1 MRVWRRCMDA
11 AGVRGSEARA
21 DYLKVAQFMQRR
33 EPAGYAAVRLLT
45 PAHFQP
51 HALAGYAFASFTD
64 DLCDR
69 GTVAE
74 RTRRLDAWAGQIRAA
89 LDSGTTR
96 HPLLRAFLHTS
107 TLRDLPRHWIE
118 SYLVGARI
126 DLDFPG
132 FATEADYQAYVD
144 QLTWPFLMITSGL
157 AQQGGGTPEFAQ
169 SCRLVADAGQ
179 RTDILTDLAEDLRD
193 GRLYLP
199 LDALERHGVTR
210 ADLDAGRDVPG
221 VRTLLSEAADKAHG
235 TLREA
240 TRLLD
245 ELPEEHGPLMR
256 FVLDLHH
263 QRLETVVAM
272 GPAVTRRPAR
282 DNPVACLRLLAR
294 ARRPRGDRRPAP
306 QPRPVGSATGTPEGS
321 ATEDRTAA

>member
-11 AGVRGSEARA
+11 AEVRGSEARA
-21 DYLKVAQFMQRR
+21 DYVKVAQFMQRR

-51 HALAGYAFASFTD
+51 HVLAGYAFASFTD
-64 DLCDR
+64 DLCDQ
-69 GTVAE
+69 GTVQE
-74 RTRRLDAWAGQIRAA
+74 RIRRFDAWAAQIRAA
-89 LDSGTTR
+89 LDSGTAR
-96 HPLLRAFLHTS
+96 HPLLRAFLYTS
-107 TLRDLPRHWIE
+107 ALRDLPRHWIE
-118 SYLVGARI
+118 SYLEGARI

-132 FATEADYQAYVD
+132 FATEADYQTYVD
-144 QLTWPFLMITSGL
+144 RLTWPFLMITTGL

-199 LDALERHGVTR
+199 LDALAHHGVDR
-210 ADLDAGRDVPG
+210 ADLAAGRDAPG
-221 VRTLLSEAADKAHG
+221 IQALLSEAANKAHG

-240 TRLLD
+240 SRLLD
-245 ELPEEHGPLMR
+245 ELPDEYGPLIR

-263 QRLETVVAM
+263 QRLQTVVAM
-272 GPAVTRRPAR
+272 GSAVTRRPAR
-282 DNPVACLRLLAR
+282 DNPLTCLRLLAR
-294 ARRPRGDRRPAP
+294 ARRPRGGRWSAP
-306 QPRPVGSATGTPEGS
+306 RAQSTGSATGE
-321 ATEDRTAA
+321 ERIAA

>member
-11 AGVRGSEARA
+11 AEVRGSEARA
-21 DYLKVAQFMQRR
+21 DYVKVAQFMQRR

-45 PAHFQP
+45 PPHFQP
-51 HALAGYAFASFTD
+51 HVLAGYAFASFTD
-64 DLCDR
+64 DLCDH
-69 GTVAE
+69 GTVQE
-74 RTRRLDAWAGQIRAA
+74 RIQRFNAWAGQIRAA
-89 LDSGTTR
+89 LDSGTAR
-96 HPLLRAFLHTS
+96 HPLLRAFLYTS
-107 TLRDLPRHWIE
+107 ALRELPRHWIE
-118 SYLVGARI
+118 SYLEGARI

-144 QLTWPFLMITSGL
+144 QLTWPFLMITTGL
-157 AQQGGGTPEFAQ
+157 GQQGGGTPEFAQ

-179 RTDILTDLAEDLRD
+179 RTDILTDLAEDLRE

-199 LDALERHGVTR
+199 LDALEQHGVDR
-210 ADLDAGRDVPG
+210 ADLVAGRDVPG
-221 VRTLLSEAADKAHG
+221 VRALIADAAGKAHG

-245 ELPEEHGPLMR
+245 ELPDEYGPLMR

-272 GPAVTRRPAR
+272 GATVTRRPAR
-282 DNPVACLRLLAR
+282 DNPLTCLRLLAR
-294 ARRPRGDRRPAP
+294 ARRPRGDRRPTP
-306 QPRPVGSATGTPEGS
+306 QPQPHPTDSATDGDE
-321 ATEDRTAA
+321 RIAA

>member
-1 MRVWRRCMDA
+1 MDA

-51 HALAGYAFASFTD
+51 HVLAGYAFASFTD

-74 RTRRLDAWAGQIRAA
+74 RTRRFDAWAGQIRAA

-107 TLRDLPRHWIE
+107 GLRDLPRRWIE
-118 SYLVGARI
+118 SYLDGARI

-132 FATEADYQAYVD
+132 FATEADYQTYVD
-144 QLTWPFLMITSGL
+144 RLTWPFLMITTGL
-157 AQQGGGTPEFAQ
+157 AQPGGGTEQFAR

-199 LDALERHGVTR
+199 LDALAQHGVTR
-210 ADLDAGRDVPG
+210 ADLDAGSEAPG
-221 VRTLLSEAADKAHG
+221 VRALLADAAGKAHDTLHEANRLFDELSE
-235 TLREA
+235 EYW
-240 TRLLD
+240 
-245 ELPEEHGPLMR
+245 PLMR

-272 GPAVTRRPAR
+272 GGAVTRRPAR

-294 ARRPRGDRRPAP
+294 ARRPRAGRGHAPEYRPAGSTA
-306 QPRPVGSATGTPEGS
+306 GSAVLSTGEG
-321 ATEDRTAA
+321 TGDERAAA

>member
-11 AGVRGSEARA
+11 AEVRGSEARA
-21 DYLKVAQFMQRR
+21 DYVKVAQFMQRR

-45 PAHFQP
+45 PPHFQP
-51 HALAGYAFASFTD
+51 HVLAGYAFASFTD
-64 DLCDR
+64 DLCDH
-69 GTVAE
+69 GPVQE
-74 RTRRLDAWAGQIRAA
+74 RIQRFNAWAGQIRAA
-89 LDSGTTR
+89 LDSGTAR
-96 HPLLRAFLHTS
+96 HPLLRAFLYTS
-107 TLRDLPRHWIE
+107 ALRDLPRHWIE
-118 SYLVGARI
+118 SYLEGARI

-144 QLTWPFLMITSGL
+144 QLTWPFLMITAGL
-157 AQQGGGTPEFAQ
+157 AQEGGGSPEFAQ

-179 RTDILTDLAEDLRD
+179 RTDILTDLAEDLRE

-199 LDALERHGVTR
+199 LDALEQHGVDR
-210 ADLDAGRDVPG
+210 ADLVAGRDVPG
-221 VRTLLSEAADKAHG
+221 VRELISDAAGKAHG

-245 ELPEEHGPLMR
+245 ELPDEYGPLMR

-272 GPAVTRRPAR
+272 GAAVTRRPAR
-282 DNPVACLRLLAR
+282 DNPVTCLRLVAR
-294 ARRPRGDRRPAP
+294 ARRPRGGGRPTS
-306 QPRPVGSATGTPEGS
+306 QPPISSVR
-321 ATEDRTAA
+321 

>member
-1 MRVWRRCMDA
+1 MDA
-11 AGVRGSEARA
+11 AEVRGSEARA
-21 DYLKVAQFMQRR
+21 DYVKVAQFMQRR

-51 HALAGYAFASFTD
+51 HVLAGYAFASFTD
-64 DLCDR
+64 DLCDH
-69 GTVAE
+69 GTVSE
-74 RTRRLDAWAGQIRAA
+74 RMRRFDAWARQIRAA
-89 LDSGTTR
+89 LDSGTAR
-96 HPLLRAFLHTS
+96 HPLLRAFLYTS
-107 TLRDLPRHWIE
+107 SLRDLPRHWIE
-118 SYLVGARI
+118 SYLDGARI

-144 QLTWPFLMITSGL
+144 QLTWPFLMITTGL
-157 AQQGGGTPEFAQ
+157 AQQGGGSPEFAQ

-199 LDALERHGVTR
+199 LDALAQHGVDR
-210 ADLDAGRDVPG
+210 ADLAAGRNVPG
-221 VRTLLSEAADKAHG
+221 VRTLLSEAADKAHA

-240 TRLLD
+240 SRLLD
-245 ELPEEHGPLMR
+245 ELPDEYGPLMR

-263 QRLETVVAM
+263 QRLQTVVTM

-282 DNPVACLRLLAR
+282 DNPLTCLRLLAR
-294 ARRPRGDRRPAP
+294 ARRPRGTGRPAP
-306 QPRPVGSATGTPEGS
+306 QPRPSAGN
-321 ATEDRTAA
+321 AADAERIVA

>member
-1 MRVWRRCMDA
+1 MDA
-11 AGVRGSEARA
+11 GEVWGSEARA

-33 EPAGYAAVRLLT
+33 EPAGYAAVRMLT

-51 HALAGYAFASFTD
+51 HVLAGYAFASFTD
-64 DLCDR
+64 DLCDL

-74 RTRRLDAWAGQIRAA
+74 RTRRFDAWAGQIRAA
-89 LDSGTTR
+89 LDSGTSR
-96 HPLLRAFLHTS
+96 HPLLRAFLYTS
-107 TLRDLPRHWIE
+107 GLRELPRHWIE
-118 SYLVGARI
+118 SYLDGARV

-132 FATEADYQAYVD
+132 FKTEADYQAYVD
-144 QLTWPFLMITSGL
+144 RLTWPFLMITTGL
-157 AQQGGGTPEFAQ
+157 AQPGGGTPEFAQ

-199 LDALERHGVTR
+199 LDALEQHGVTR

-221 VRTLLSEAADKAHG
+221 VRALLTDAAGKAHH

-240 TRLLD
+240 SRLLD
-245 ELPEEHGPLMR
+245 ELPEEYGPLMR

-272 GPAVTRRPAR
+272 GATVTRRPAR
-282 DNPVACLRLLAR
+282 DNPLTCLRLLVR
-294 ARRPRGDRRPAP
+294 ARRPHHGRHPAP
-306 QPRPVGSATGTPEGS
+306 QARNEKERSGV
-321 ATEDRTAA
+321 